1 MLPAIRGRHD
11 SVSTATKWR
20 FEENLVVTPEKGRG
34 RWRRTPIRSHSRISQ
49 VHFQREVSRQRC
61 QRSTAC
67 AKTEMILARSWARSP
82 APSPLLRTVHGSFDP
97 HGSSLCKGIFR
108 HPVSQLYFGQTNDFY
123 GIEMV
128 HLKVACGIRRALGS
142 LHNMTNIPGGALCN
156 GFLAG
161 RTHATLPS
169 PNTGKTSTHSS
180 LSFPFFVCPVAQ
192 H

>member
-49 VHFQREVSRQRC
+49 VHFQRDVSRQRC

-67 AKTEMILARSWARSP
+67 GKTQMILAGSWARSP
-82 APSPLLRTVHGSFDP
+82 ASSPLLRTVHGSFDP

-108 HPVSQLYFGQTNDFY
+108 HPVSQNCISGRLTISTA
-123 GIEMV
+123 IEMV
-128 HLKVACGIRRALGS
+128 HLKVACGMRPALGS
-142 LHNMTNIPGGALCN
+142 LHIHNMTNIPGGALCD
-156 GFLAG
+156 GFLAD
-161 RTHATLPS
+161 RTHAILPS
-169 PNTGKTSTHSS
+169 PNTVKLRTA
-180 LSFPFFVCPVAQ
+180 F
-192 H
+192 